1 MKKIKHSVSFFK
13 TDDMESDW
21 DDFCRENLPKVYN
34 FFIYRTGNEHV
45 AEDLTSVS
53 FERAWRNRIRF
64 RQDRSKLHTWLFGI
78 ARNVLRE
85 DYRAY
90 RKRDEVDLEEN
101 AAGAA
106 LSMEQQT
113 TLNEEKKWLAS
124 LINALPERERELIS
138 LKYGAGLTNREI
150 SKITRLSESNVG
162 TILARTLQKI
172 RKQKEEFDGR

>member
-1 MKKIKHSVSFFK
+1 MKEIKHSLLFFK
-13 TDDMESDW
+13 ADDRETDW

-34 FFIYRTGNEHV
+34 FFIYHTANEHV
-45 AEDLTSVS
+45 AEDLTSIS

-64 RQDRSKLHTWLFGI
+64 RPDRSKLRTWLFGI

-90 RKRDEVDLEEN
+90 RKRSEVELEEN

-106 LSMEQQT
+106 PSMEQQS

-138 LKYGAGLTNREI
+138 LKYGGGLTNREI